1 MELTFYWEDIPNK
14 WSSEEGWGGSAGG
27 RGVVTCEGRK
37 GEKVISAGLGGEQRY
52 VRIYLRFLTSS
63 LGLLCREE
71 ALGTWARIRKTIW
84 RLLQL
89 SRVLPS
95 GSVVKNLPAMQETRV
110 QLLGWEGPLEK
121 ERATHFHILLGKSR
135 GQKSLAGYSS

>member
-1 MELTFYWEDIPNK
+1 M
-14 WSSEEGWGGSAGG
+14 
-27 RGVVTCEGRK
+27 VTCEGKK

-135 GQKSLAGYSS
+135 GQKSLAGYSP